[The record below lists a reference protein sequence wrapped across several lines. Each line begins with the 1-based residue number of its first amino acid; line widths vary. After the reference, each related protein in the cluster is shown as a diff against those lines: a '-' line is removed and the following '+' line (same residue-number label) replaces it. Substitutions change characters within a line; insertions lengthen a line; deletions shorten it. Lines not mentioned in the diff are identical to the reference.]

1 VRRTIATTTQQS
13 SRQIRDLLQSLLIA
27 ELLDP
32 SSRIWLV
39 SAWIVDAPVIDNRGA
54 EVGSLV
60 PAWPE
65 REVLLSEVLA
75 QLLLTGTRLTVA
87 TNDHP
92 ANQPFPQALRR
103 AALALDAEQQL
114 RIDLADEVVFQ
125 EEHGLHR
132 KRLVTDRAVL
142 WGSMNF
148 TRSGYERNA
157 EDVSLDLDPELV
169 ATAVNEMEQL
179 YPTAGQR

>member
-1 VRRTIATTTQQS
+1 MLS
-13 SRQIRDLLQSLLIA
+13 SK
-27 ELLDP
+27 
-32 SSRIWLV
+32 
-39 SAWIVDAPVIDNRGA
+39 
-54 EVGSLV
+54 
-60 PAWPE
+60 
-65 REVLLSEVLA
+65 
-75 QLLLTGTRLTVA
+75 
-87 TNDHP
+87 
-92 ANQPFPQALRR
+92 
-103 AALALDAEQQL
+103 L

-132 KRLVTDRAVL
+132 KRLVTARAVL